1 MNNYHYRTLIYKNI
15 CIYKSFNNGFN
26 INECRCSKNEQS
38 VLNNHIFLILPP
50 KCLKPYMV
58 TWYIH
63 TYILCIYN
71 ALISNIV
78 YFGYK
83 ILFTTLVLNLF
94 SFFGFF
100 VFCFK

>member
-1 MNNYHYRTLIYKNI
+1 
-15 CIYKSFNNGFN
+15 
-26 INECRCSKNEQS
+26 
-38 VLNNHIFLILPP
+38 
-50 KCLKPYMV
+50 MV